1 MTNLV
6 KFSITLS
13 LVFLIDN
20 VHADREAFESTYVP
34 LAPEKIVI
42 QNASIYDGDG
52 GEFFETDV
60 LYNGAYFLEISN
72 GKALVR
78 KRILIQH

>member
-1 MTNLV
+1 MTNLI

-60 LYNGAYFLEISN
+60 LVEDG
-72 GKALVR
+72 
-78 KRILIQH
+78 